1 MTFYIYAQIA
11 HDSVYIMQMFINFN
25 IVRVTLL
32 MDTVKQ
38 LYYTRLPYIITHKM
52 AL

>member
-1 MTFYIYAQIA
+1 MRKLHMTAYI
-11 HDSVYIMQMFINFN
+11 SMQMFINFN
-25 IVRVTLL
+25 IVKVTLL